1 MSYCLL
7 KNNKEQGK
15 LARSVPLLTCGGP
28 FCFKFLKNSTCDGL
42 DTVGG
47 RSVCQ
52 AKVMFLTA
60 NPESHLGSLRIGFQV
75 PTVMLTNDCD

>member
-1 MSYCLL
+1 MSYCLI

-15 LARSVPLLTCGGP
+15 LARFVPLLTCGGP

-47 RSVCQ
+47 AAFVKR
-52 AKVMFLTA
+52 
-60 NPESHLGSLRIGFQV
+60 R
-75 PTVMLTNDCD
+75 